1 MVRRGA
7 RGPWIATLVAL
18 VTWACLGGT
27 ASAGNGVVQGKHGL
41 EIEGPRDRR
50 GFFVGGGIAF
60 GGTFFWA
67 DDFMPA
73 TRVDLALGGGL
84 TKRFTLGVD
93 LHVTPYL
100 MKGVGVAFGGDI
112 EGTGYVFRGLFLR
125 AALGASGVPKREQ
138 TNQPDAP
145 EGLTIGLGGAGSV
158 GYEFFLS
165 AAAALGIAFTYDV
178 RWVPGSKFPR
188 QTLLLGARFS
198 YF

>member
-1 MVRRGA
+1 MIAAMGRG
-7 RGPWIATLVAL
+7 RWLATAVAL
-18 VTWACLGGT
+18 ATWVGVEGS

-41 EIEGPRDRR
+41 EIEGPRDHR

-73 TRVDLALGGGL
+73 TRIDLSLGGGI

-100 MKGVGVAFGGDI
+100 MKNGGVAFGGDV
-112 EGTGYVFRGLFLR
+112 EATGYVIRGFFLR
-125 AALGASGVPKREQ
+125 AALGASGVPKRER
-138 TNQPDAP
+138 TDQPDAP
-145 EGLTIGLGGAGSV
+145 DGITFGLGGAGSL

-165 AAAALGIAFTYDV
+165 NAAALGVQFTYDV
-178 RWVPGSKFPR
+178 RWVPGSSYPR